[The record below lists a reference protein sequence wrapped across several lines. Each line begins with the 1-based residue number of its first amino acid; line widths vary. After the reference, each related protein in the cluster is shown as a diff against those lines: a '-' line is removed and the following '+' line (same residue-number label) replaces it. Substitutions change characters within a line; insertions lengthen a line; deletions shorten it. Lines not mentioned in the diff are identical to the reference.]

1 MRRIV
6 FLVLMAFMALG
17 TTQAQRVYKQI
28 YDAAYKVAS
37 DPNEDP
43 TIRKIESFKV
53 DAITYLNTKTLSQL
67 TDESVKLT
75 DKQVAAL
82 NNRLDSLAYYMYD
95 YVNLFTKEY
104 SMAKNDK
111 QRAKIMEYFRIASY
125 NTPLYNDPDKDLVLA
140 YYYREDYLTRFSL
153 DTDWILA
160 NRIVRQMLRD
170 N

>member
-1 MRRIV
+1 MRRFF
-6 FLVLMAFMALG
+6 FLVLMVLMTIG
-17 TTQAQRVYKQI
+17 TAEAQRVYKQI

-43 TIRKIESFKV
+43 TIRKVESFKV
-53 DAITYLNTKTLSQL
+53 DAITYLNSRTLAQLTDDSAQL
-67 TDESVKLT
+67 TDE
-75 DKQVAAL
+75 QVAAI

-104 SMAKNDK
+104 AKAKNDK
-111 QRAKIMEYFRIASY
+111 QRAKVMEYFRIASY
-125 NTPLYNDPDKDLVLA
+125 NTPLYNDPDKELVLA

-160 NRIVRQMLRD
+160 NRIVRQMLAD
-170 N
+170 K